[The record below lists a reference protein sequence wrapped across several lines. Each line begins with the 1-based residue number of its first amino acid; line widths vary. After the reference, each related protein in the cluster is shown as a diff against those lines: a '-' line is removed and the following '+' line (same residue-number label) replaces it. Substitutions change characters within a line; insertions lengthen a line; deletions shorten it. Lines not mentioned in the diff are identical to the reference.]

1 MSAYLKNT
9 TTAYQNKLQDLSK
22 MGVENHQQMSVNLG
36 TQLEVMVKEF
46 DENSKKVLQS
56 NANLASHL
64 LNTSKEQLE
73 SHTARVLESYK
84 SLDDN
89 VKNTL
94 HEMAKNYLGM
104 LEILTKQSLET
115 PKNVSVELL
124 QTFNTLQKNLGEAL
138 NQTYLSLENN
148 RKEIDAILRITET
161 NIKTSLS
168 QTNTLNTT
176 LCQSLGELDNALS
189 NITLGFRQDYEWF
202 LRRIR
207 ELMGARG

>member
-1 MSAYLKNT
+1 MKHSRFF
-9 TTAYQNKLQDLSK
+9 
-22 MGVENHQQMSVNLG
+22 VV
-36 TQLEVMVKEF
+36 
-46 DENSKKVLQS
+46 
-56 NANLASHL
+56 
-64 LNTSKEQLE
+64 
-73 SHTARVLESYK
+73 
-84 SLDDN
+84 
-89 VKNTL
+89 
-94 HEMAKNYLGM
+94 EMAKNYLGM